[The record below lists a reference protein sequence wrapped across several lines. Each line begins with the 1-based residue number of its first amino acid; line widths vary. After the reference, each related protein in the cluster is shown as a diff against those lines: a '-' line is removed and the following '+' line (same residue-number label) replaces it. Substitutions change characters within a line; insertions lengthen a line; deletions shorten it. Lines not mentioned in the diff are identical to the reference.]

1 MRAPAPDQ
9 ISRTRYINIVECS
22 RGRRPS
28 SWQSWTTSSPIYL
41 FENQETGIRF
51 TPEDGVLRGTADAS
65 WEVRASTSGWVVYWH
80 GAPLCWGSR
89 KQKSIA
95 LSSCESEIVAL
106 SEAAKEVIYLRKFVR
121 GLVPSLP
128 SGPTELSTDNK
139 GARDLSYNPEHH
151 DKSKHIARR
160 HFFISAIW
168 LRLRKSWFR
177 GLVQRTTMRTSSLNH
192 FRRRGL
198 RCCVER

>member
-1 MRAPAPDQ
+1 MIWLAGLNFQ
-9 ISRTRYINIVECS
+9 NNCS
-22 RGRRPS
+22 S
-28 SWQSWTTSSPIYL
+28 
-41 FENQETGIRF
+41 
-51 TPEDGVLRGTADAS
+51 
-65 WEVRASTSGWVVYWH
+65 H
-80 GAPLCWGSR
+80 GALARDARSAGCLEVCWGSR

-128 SGPTELSTDNK
+128 EGPTVVSTDNK

-160 HFFISAIW
+160 QFFIRDMVTWS
-168 LRLRKSWFR
+168 RLRRSWCH
-177 GLVQRTTMRTSSLNH
+177 GLVQRTTMRTSLLNL

-198 RCCVER
+198 RCCVEISKSHESALAIERIPQPSFAGGR